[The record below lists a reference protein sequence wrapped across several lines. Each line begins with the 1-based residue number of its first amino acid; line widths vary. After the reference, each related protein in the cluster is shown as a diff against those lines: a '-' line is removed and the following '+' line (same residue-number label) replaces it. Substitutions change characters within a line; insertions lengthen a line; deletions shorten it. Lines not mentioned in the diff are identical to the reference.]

1 MKTSITPG
9 QIGILATLVVF
20 SMFLIGT
27 NLACPR
33 MQCAPIISKC
43 QLTDACRCDT
53 NFNTTCFK
61 LCSHCLGDLFPECCS
76 CLGICPSEHET
87 YETSHT
93 KLFDNTSE
101 ELFDLFTA
109 DEDVLGRW
117 TVFKEP
123 SKINS
128 SKACVMAFLTSCVDE
143 AECEGSCLS
152 LGADGYRW
160 FHVGCC
166 ECVGK
171 NCGNFGVNEIRCR
184 NCPSESDRVMNSD
197 L

>member
-1 MKTSITPG
+1 MSIRLDLSLLFVITVAIVTSFTG
-9 QIGILATLVVF
+9 V
-20 SMFLIGT
+20 S
-27 NLACPR
+27 ACPR

-43 QLTDACRCDT
+43 QITDACRCDT
-53 NFNTTCFK
+53 SFNATCFK
-61 LCSHCLGDLFPECCS
+61 LCSHCLGDLFAECCS

-101 ELFDLFTA
+101 ELFELFTT

-117 TVFKEP
+117 TVFREP
-123 SKINS
+123 SKMNS
-128 SKACVMAFLTSCVDE
+128 SKSCSMAFLTSCVDE
-143 AECEGSCLS
+143 AGCEASCLS

-171 NCGNFGVNEIRCR
+171 YCDNFGVNEIRCR
-184 NCPSESDRVMNSD
+184 SCPSESDRVMNSD